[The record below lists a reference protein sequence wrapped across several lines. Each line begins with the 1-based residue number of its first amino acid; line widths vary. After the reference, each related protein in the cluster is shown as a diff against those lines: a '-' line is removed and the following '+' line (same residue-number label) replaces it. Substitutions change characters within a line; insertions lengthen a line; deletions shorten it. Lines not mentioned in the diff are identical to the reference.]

1 MVLDVLQIPPLATLG
16 RDDRESPQCHGER
29 SRTICRLMLQI
40 LRLRAASCAQDDS
53 GRPGRDDRE
62 RAVGM
67 TAESLFSRLGL
78 DDGLRRSETCDRNAE
93 RRA

>member
-40 LRLRAASCAQDDS
+40 LRLRTASCAQDD
-53 GRPGRDDRE
+53 RE
-62 RAVGM
+62 RSG
-67 TAESLFSRLGL
+67 
-78 DDGLRRSETCDRNAE
+78 
-93 RRA
+93 

>member
-1 MVLDVLQIPPLATLG
+1 MVLDVMQIPPLAALG
-16 RDDRESPQCHGER
+16 RDDRE
-29 SRTICRLMLQI
+29 
-40 LRLRAASCAQDDS
+40 
-53 GRPGRDDRE
+53 RPGRDDRE